1 MTDQTSALFAP
12 LVGKGFIQIDGEEAA
27 RFLQTILTANI
38 DQIAV
43 GGCAPAALLT
53 PQGRVLHDMM
63 IYRCPAGADLGSH
76 FIIEADASGLA
87 DLFKHLRRYRLRRPV
102 NLRVVE
108 DMTIWLCWGAPV
120 DSRRF
125 IMTSVTRAS
134 VVVGLAMVIRH
145 PPFTAIATRGEITQW
160 QALRIAAGVPE
171 GPLDLT
177 PERAL
182 MLEAGL
188 DRLGAVD
195 FEKGCYIGQ
204 EVTARTHYRGLV
216 KRRLVPLHMP
226 AGSPPAP
233 GTEILLNERAV
244 ATTKTAAKTEG
255 GSLCLALIKLS
266 DLHLVLGGEAKFQVA
281 GSPADLLI
289 PEWMQPL
296 PNPART
302 DRLARRGTQ
311 PLSALPKSAA
321 ASALTPALLARIRST
336 LLISAFMA
344 VM

>member
-27 RFLQTILTANI
+27 PFLQTILTANI

-63 IYRCPAGADLGSH
+63 IYRCPAGADAGSH

-87 DLFKHLRRYRLRRPV
+87 DLFTRLRRYRLRRPV
-102 NLRVVE
+102 NLEVVE

-120 DSRRF
+120 DIEGVYHDRRPL
-125 IMTSVTRAS
+125 SLGCRWLGHGDAV
-134 VVVGLAMVIRH
+134 
-145 PPFTAIATRGEITQW
+145 PPFTAIATRGEITQR

-216 KRRLVPLHMP
+216 KRRLVPLHMT

-266 DLHLVLGGEAKFQVA
+266 DLHLVLGGEAKLQVA
-281 GSPADLLI
+281 GSTADLLI

-302 DRLARRGTQ
+302 DKAG
-311 PLSALPKSAA
+311 
-321 ASALTPALLARIRST
+321 
-336 LLISAFMA
+336 
-344 VM
+344 

>member
-27 RFLQTILTANI
+27 PFLQTILTANI

-63 IYRCPAGADLGSH
+63 IYRCPAGADAGSH

-87 DLFKHLRRYRLRRPV
+87 DLFTRLRRYRLRRPV
-102 NLRVVE
+102 NLQVVE

-120 DSRRF
+120 DIEGVYHDRRHH
-125 IMTSVTRAS
+125 SLGCRWLGHGDGA
-134 VVVGLAMVIRH
+134 

-160 QALRIAAGVPE
+160 QALRIAAAVPE

-266 DLHLVLGGEAKFQVA
+266 DLHLVLGGEAKLQVA
-281 GSPADLLI
+281 GSTADLLI

-302 DRLARRGTQ
+302 DKAG
-311 PLSALPKSAA
+311 
-321 ASALTPALLARIRST
+321 
-336 LLISAFMA
+336 
-344 VM
+344 